1 MTRQHD
7 REPAASLQERLRV
20 AESELAGA
28 RQQTAELTRELEE
41 TNRGLIAFHRELETA
56 RQAEAQLAA
65 IVRSSDDAM
74 VSMTTDLVITTWNPA
89 AELLFGFS
97 AAEVTGFRSALVTDE
112 RQQEFRQVLREV
124 GEGQP
129 RTYDTRWLRKDG
141 SLIDV
146 AVTMSGMRDPGGQL
160 IGYSAVARDIT
171 SRLRTEAELA
181 AARARQEVQ
190 DDRDRIARD
199 LHDRVIG
206 RVFAAGM
213 SLQGIASLVGG
224 AKLTARIEDVIR
236 ELDLSISEVR
246 EAIFALHRRHSE
258 PAGLRAQVLAVVSDS
273 AVVLGFSPRCS
284 FEGPVDDTP
293 DAVGRQLL
301 PVIREALSNISRH
314 AHASAAAVSLTAGS
328 GLVLEVSD
336 NGRGMGQTT
345 RSSGLRN
352 MRERAEILGGTFS
365 ITSAPGA
372 GTTLEW
378 RIPASR

>member
-1 MTRQHD
+1 MTGQHD
-7 REPAASLQERLRV
+7 REPAASLQDRLRE

-28 RQQTAELTRELEE
+28 RQQAAELTRELEE
-41 TNRGLIAFHRELETA
+41 TNRGLIAFHRELEAA

-74 VSMTTDLVITTWNPA
+74 VSMTPDLVITSWNPA
-89 AELLFGFS
+89 AERLFGYS
-97 AAEVTGFRSALVTDE
+97 AAEVTGRRTALIPADL
-112 RQQEFRQVLREV
+112 QEEFGQLLREV
-124 GEGQP
+124 REGQP
-129 RTYDTRWLRKDG
+129 RTYDTRRLRKDG

-160 IGYSAVARDIT
+160 LGYAAVARDIT
-171 SRLRTEAELA
+171 GRLRTEAELA

-213 SLQGIASLVGG
+213 SLQGIASLAGRPE
-224 AKLTARIEDVIR
+224 LTARIEDVIR

-246 EAIFALHRRHSE
+246 EAIFALHRRHTE

-273 AVVLGFSPRCS
+273 AAVLGFRPRCS
-284 FEGPVDDTP
+284 FDGPVDDTP
-293 DAVGRQLL
+293 DDVAGQLV
-301 PVIREALSNISRH
+301 PVIREALSNIGRH
-314 AHASAAAVSLTAGS
+314 AHASAAAVRLAAGP
-328 GLVLEVSD
+328 GLVLQVSD

-378 RIPASR
+378 RIPPSR